1 MLKNDLTRIEGLR
14 YVIDDLDIRSSV
26 GRRMLFEREWSVS
39 YSELTNHF
47 NHIEPMSGP
56 K

>member
-26 GRRMLFEREWSVS
+26 GRRMLFEREWSAS
-39 YSELTNHF
+39 PSEL
-47 NHIEPMSGP
+47 
-56 K
+56 